1 MDKDL
6 EAKIKKILRSFDDPP
21 GFMPVD
27 GSKPRRKGKGAKFS
41 VDSKGNVRKNFKGGG
56 VVDSGVIN
64 MTKSR
69 IINPETG
76 E

>member
-1 MDKDL
+1 
-6 EAKIKKILRSFDDPP
+6 
-21 GFMPVD
+21 MPVD